1 MATTIITDSL
11 LIAKY
16 QQGDEDALSEL
27 IRRNKKELYSFIFY
41 KIMDEELANDLFQ
54 DTFVKIII
62 SLKEG
67 RYNDDGKFILWAK
80 RIAHN
85 LIIDHF
91 RLKNKYVKISETTY
105 ENDEFSIFDLLRET
119 EENIEDS
126 FPIPARY
133 VGKGNYFM
141 LMVKGDSMIEA
152 GIFDGDYILVKQQQT
167 ANNGEIVVAMVDGFE
182 SEATV
187 KTYYREKGHIRLQP
201 ENENM
206 SPIIVKDVK
215 ILGLVKGVFRYL
227 S

>member
-1 MATTIITDSL
+1 MATTLLTDSL
-11 LIAKY
+11 LIARY
-16 QQGDEDALSEL
+16 QQGDESALSEL

-105 ENDEFSIFDLLRET
+105 ENEDFSIFDLLRET
-119 EENIEDS
+119 EENIEDRLVTNQ
-126 FPIPARY
+126 IY
-133 VGKGNYFM
+133 ED
-141 LMVKGDSMIEA
+141 LMKITLFLPENQQEVIRLRF
-152 GIFDGDYILVKQQQT
+152 FDGLSFKEIAEQTNTSINTTLGRVRYALINMRKIMEDNQIILT
-167 ANNGEIVVAMVDGFE
+167 
-182 SEATV
+182 
-187 KTYYREKGHIRLQP
+187 R
-201 ENENM
+201 
-206 SPIIVKDVK
+206 
-215 ILGLVKGVFRYL
+215 
-227 S
+227 

>member
-85 LIIDHF
+85 LIIDHY
-91 RLKNKYVKISETTY
+91 RLKSKHIKVSETTY
-105 ENDEFSIFDLLRET
+105 ENEEFSIFDLLKET
-119 EENIEDS
+119 EENIEERLITNQIYDDLM
-126 FPIPARY
+126 
-133 VGKGNYFM
+133 KM
-141 LMVKGDSMIEA
+141 LVFLPENQQEVIKLRF
-152 GIFDGDYILVKQQQT
+152 FDGLSFKEIAEQTNTSINTTLGRVRYALINMRKIMEENQVILT
-167 ANNGEIVVAMVDGFE
+167 
-182 SEATV
+182 
-187 KTYYREKGHIRLQP
+187 R
-201 ENENM
+201 
-206 SPIIVKDVK
+206 
-215 ILGLVKGVFRYL
+215 
-227 S
+227 

>member
-119 EENIEDS
+119 EENIEDRIVTNQIYEDLIKITL
-126 FPIPARY
+126 FLPENQQEVIRLR
-133 VGKGNYFM
+133 F
-141 LMVKGDSMIEA
+141 
-152 GIFDGDYILVKQQQT
+152 FDGLSFKEIAEQTNTSINTTLGRVRYALINMRKIMEDNQIILT
-167 ANNGEIVVAMVDGFE
+167 
-182 SEATV
+182 
-187 KTYYREKGHIRLQP
+187 R
-201 ENENM
+201 
-206 SPIIVKDVK
+206 
-215 ILGLVKGVFRYL
+215 
-227 S
+227 